1 MKAMMRGIGVLAG
14 LVGALPLPAGCALAK
29 ERALKDI
36 RTIPASCKNS
46 PYGPGDYLRV
56 MEYGG
61 RKRRYIVHVPPGY
74 DRGHPVPVVM
84 YFHGGGASAIN
95 SRPWLGFDALADQ
108 KGFIMVYPYGTGI
121 LPRRLL
127 TFNAGSC
134 CGYAMKHNVDDVGF
148 TRAMLDELGRTFCV
162 DPKRV
167 YSTGYSNG
175 AMMSYRL
182 ACEMADR
189 IAAIGTVGG
198 TLGTNISCSPSRPVP
213 VIHFHGTGDPY
224 EPFKG
229 GKGEKS
235 FPGRIHKTVFRGVQD
250 TMKTWARIIGASPAP
265 TRKTV
270 RGAATEYVYGG
281 GRNGSEV
288 VLWEIKGG
296 GHTWPGARSM
306 PMASMLGPINRDISA
321 TQLMW
326 KFFEQHPIR

>member
-1 MKAMMRGIGVLAG
+1 MLMRRIGLVAG
-14 LVGALPLPAGCALAK
+14 LLGSLPLPVGCALAK

-36 RTIPASCKNS
+36 RTIPASCGES
-46 PYGPGDYLRV
+46 PYGPGDYFRE

-74 DRGHPVPVVM
+74 TAARPTPVVM
-84 YFHGGGASAIN
+84 FFHGGGASAIN
-95 SRPWLGFDALADQ
+95 SRSWLGFDPLADQ
-108 KGFIMVYPYGTGI
+108 KGFITVYPYGTGI
-121 LPRRLL
+121 LPRKLL

-148 TRAMLDELGRTFCV
+148 TRAMLDELGRSFCV

-182 ACEMADR
+182 ACEMPDR
-189 IAAIGTVGG
+189 IAAIGPVAG
-198 TLGTNISCSPSRPVP
+198 TLPTNIQCAPSRPVS
-213 VIHFHGTGDPY
+213 VMHFHGTGDPY

-229 GKGEKS
+229 GTGEKA
-235 FPGRIHKTVFRGVQD
+235 FPGRIQKTVFRGVEE
-250 TMKTWARIIGASPAP
+250 TVKIWTGLIGASSVP
-265 TRKTV
+265 TRTVV
-270 RGAATEYVYGG
+270 RGAATGYFYGG

-306 PMASMLGPINRDISA
+306 PMDSMLGPINRDISA
-321 TQLMW
+321 TQLLW
-326 KFFEQHPIR
+326 EFFEQHPIR